1 MGNCEMEP
9 RAYSVQEKKDF
20 RPGAAQELRT
30 ILPMGVTLLD
40 QGIHVNVVSPGARC
54 AVRFCL
60 RNEEEPF
67 LVKEFSPEERMGD
80 VWSADISYE
89 ALVEAARAYIAGA
102 AGKDAAAGKD
112 SASSAGK
119 DAAAAGESV
128 SGPAEKDVS
137 CEEAWE
143 ALQSAEYG
151 FENERGLFED
161 PYGHA
166 FSGRDSWGKA
176 EQYGNPLRS
185 PLFLK
190 PFDWQEDHPLR
201 TPFADTIIYRLHVR
215 GFTKSPSS
223 GVVHKGTFDGIVEK
237 IPYLKGLGITAVE
250 LMPCQEYEELTA
262 TRLDY
267 TGPVSAHAGAQKKL
281 KNLSTEGTR
290 PTGKINYWGY
300 AKAHH
305 FAPKA
310 SLCRKK
316 DRDPAGEFRTLVR
329 ELHKAGI
336 EVITEL
342 YFDGSE
348 DASYVTEVLRY
359 YVRFFHVD
367 GIRLT
372 GYADAEAASRDPYL
386 AGIKLIAGSWRET
399 PRKDS
404 RRLASCGDAFQRDM
418 RRFLKGDEGMLNS
431 VIYHSRNNPP
441 HAAAINYMANTN
453 GFTLADAVSYDIR
466 HNEENGE
473 GNSDGPEENFSWN
486 CGVEGPSRKKKIRTI
501 RKQQL
506 RNAFLLLLLSQG
518 TPLILAGDEFGRT
531 QNGNNN
537 AWCQDNAISWV
548 NWKLLK
554 SESWLF
560 EFVKKSI
567 AFRKLHRAFHSTEQP
582 KLMDPRATGI
592 PDVSYHGVMA
602 WRPEF
607 ELWRRQLGILYNG
620 AYAPDESGK
629 PDSTFYVM
637 YNMHWEEHAFAL
649 PRPDRGAVWHLAA
662 NTADDDRNG
671 WYTPGE
677 EPMLEDQRGFVMA
690 PRSIVVLMTKTAPKP
705 APKKRKKKEK
715 KEEEK

>member
-1 MGNCEMEP
+1 MGNTEMEA
-9 RAYSVQEKKDF
+9 RAYNAQEKTEF
-20 RPGAAQELRT
+20 RPGDSQDLRT
-30 ILPMGVTLLD
+30 ILPMGVTLLG
-40 QGIHVNVVSPGARC
+40 QGIHVNVVSPGKSC
-54 AVRFCL
+54 AIRFCL

-67 LVKEFSPEERMGD
+67 LVKEFLPEERMGD
-80 VWSADISYE
+80 VWSSDISYQE
-89 ALVEAARAYIAGA
+89 LKETAGKKAAEAAGR
-102 AGKDAAAGKD
+102 
-112 SASSAGK
+112 
-119 DAAAAGESV
+119 ELT
-128 SGPAEKDVS
+128 
-137 CEEAWE
+137 EEEVREELLA
-143 ALQSAEYG
+143 AEYD
-151 FENERGLFED
+151 FACERGLFED
-161 PYGHA
+161 PYGHS

-190 PFDWQEDHPLR
+190 PFDWEGDKPLR
-201 TPFADTIIYRLHVR
+201 TPLEDTIIYRLHVR

-223 GVVHKGTFDGIVEK
+223 GVVQKGTFDGIVEK
-237 IPYLKGLGITAVE
+237 IPYLKELGITAVE

-267 TGPVSAHAGAQKKL
+267 TGPVAAHAGDGAAKTGKGGAKKW
-281 KNLSTEGTR
+281 KNVSTEGTR

-300 AKAHH
+300 TKAHH

-342 YFDGSE
+342 FFDGSE
-348 DASYVTEVLRY
+348 DASYVAEVLRY

-372 GYADAEAASRDPYL
+372 GYADAAAASRDPYL
-386 AGIKLIAGSWRET
+386 AGVKLIAGSWREE

-441 HAAAINYMANTN
+441 HAAVINYMANTN
-453 GFTLADAVSYDIR
+453 GFTLADTVMYDIR
-466 HNEENGE
+466 HNEANGE

-486 CGVEGPSRKKKIRTI
+486 CGVEGPSKKKKIRTL

-531 QNGNNN
+531 QGGNNN

-554 SESWLF
+554 TEAWLF

-567 AFRKLHRAFHSTEQP
+567 AFRQQHRAFHGTEQP

-629 PDSTFYVM
+629 PDSTFFVM
-637 YNMHWEEHAFAL
+637 YNMHWEEHVFAL
-649 PRPDRGAVWHLAA
+649 PHPDRGAVWHLAA
-662 NTADDDRNG
+662 NTADDTLNG
-671 WYTPGE
+671 WYPAGE
-677 EPMLEDQRGFVMA
+677 EPLLEDQRGFVMA

-705 APKKRKKKEK
+705 APKKRKKKENAAE
-715 KEEEK
+715 KETEK